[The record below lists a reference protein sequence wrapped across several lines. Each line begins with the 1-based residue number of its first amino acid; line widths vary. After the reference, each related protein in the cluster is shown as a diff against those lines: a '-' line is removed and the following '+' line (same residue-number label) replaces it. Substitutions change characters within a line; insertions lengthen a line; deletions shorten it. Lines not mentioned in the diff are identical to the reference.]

1 PGPLPLPRPVRRGW
15 GAPHPR
21 PMPTQPGLSKLAAFF
36 PPEDVEWKPGA
47 TTQDKKKALAMAY
60 ITNRAVQQ
68 RLGDVCGPAG
78 WRNEYR
84 EGPGGG
90 VLCGLSIRVTH
101 DDGTTEWVC
110 KWDGA
115 ENTAVEAVKGGLS
128 DSMKRAAAQWGIGRY
143 LYTPESVWVPLDE
156 RGRMAQ
162 TPQIPTE
169 FLPEGSS
176 RARPRKADARPAAP
190 APAPERPTNGTAR
203 PQLTPAQERVVP
215 LIAGRPRQEVVDL
228 LGRYGA
234 ERISELTDADAE
246 ALAAD
251 LA

>member
-1 PGPLPLPRPVRRGW
+1 
-15 GAPHPR
+15 
-21 PMPTQPGLSKLAAFF
+21 
-36 PPEDVEWKPGA
+36 
-47 TTQDKKKALAMAY
+47 
-60 ITNRAVQQ
+60 
-68 RLGDVCGPAG
+68 
-78 WRNEYR
+78 
-84 EGPGGG
+84 
-90 VLCGLSIRVTH
+90 IRVTH
-101 DDGTTEWVC
+101 DDGTTEWVT
-110 KWDGA
+110 KFDGA

-143 LYTPESVWVPLDE
+143 LYTLESVWVPLDE

-176 RARPRKADARPAAP
+176 RARPRKAAP
-190 APAPERPTNGTAR
+190 APAPERPTNGKAR